1 MCSAPWTASWSK
13 HFIPSWAEHRWINT
27 NHKNKTKKTKRICWH
42 QWRGRSLFNRERRK
56 SAEICWTTD
65 YLITNITSFPD
76 WTWNVMAPLILAHFN
91 LGWRILG
98 MTLQETW
105 TMIRY
110 FRHLYHSS
118 GLYVTILHPYQT
130 ELNPH
135 VFVDIACYLKP
146 LNRPVCVLS
155 LSLPGPNLQQIIMKQ
170 YFNPPDLDSFFGAIE
185 SPRLE
190 NIFYKS
196 KPRYFKRTSSAVWHS
211 PPAGK

>member
-13 HFIPSWAEHRWINT
+13 HFIPSWAEHKQINT

-42 QWRGRSLFNRERRK
+42 QWRGRSLFNRERQK

-65 YLITNITSFPD
+65 YLITNITSCPD

-155 LSLPGPNLQQIIMKQ
+155 LSSRSQSAADNNEAILQPSWFGLFLWSNRVTTTRKHLLQEQAQI
-170 YFNPPDLDSFFGAIE
+170 F
-185 SPRLE
+185 
-190 NIFYKS
+190 
-196 KPRYFKRTSSAVWHS
+196 
-211 PPAGK
+211 

>member
-13 HFIPSWAEHRWINT
+13 HFIPSWAEHKRINT

-42 QWRGRSLFNRERRK
+42 QWRGRSLFNRERQK

-65 YLITNITSFPD
+65 YLITNITSCPD

-155 LSLPGPNLQQIIMKQ
+155 LSSRSQSAADNNEAILQPSWFGLFLWSNWVTTTRKHLLQEQAQI
-170 YFNPPDLDSFFGAIE
+170 F
-185 SPRLE
+185 
-190 NIFYKS
+190 
-196 KPRYFKRTSSAVWHS
+196 
-211 PPAGK
+211 